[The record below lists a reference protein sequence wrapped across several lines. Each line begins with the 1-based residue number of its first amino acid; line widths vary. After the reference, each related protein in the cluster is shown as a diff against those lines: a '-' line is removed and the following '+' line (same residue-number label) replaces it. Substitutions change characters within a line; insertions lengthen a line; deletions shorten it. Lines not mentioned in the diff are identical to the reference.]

1 MKGNKDWAVAVA
13 VLLMTSFTMPVLAAN
28 KCIDAEGRVIYQ
40 DAPCPVT
47 THGGDMTLN
56 VNRPVTGQA
65 KSPELTGTA
74 PITGQVLLPD
84 QDSPTDHAAPSSS
97 GAER

>member
-1 MKGNKDWAVAVA
+1 MKGNKDWAVAV
-13 VLLMTSFTMPVLAAN
+13 LLMTSFATPVLAAN
-28 KCIDAEGRVIYQ
+28 KCIDAGGRVIYQ

-74 PITGQVLLPD
+74 PITGQILLPD

>member
-1 MKGNKDWAVAVA
+1 MKGNKDWAVAV
-13 VLLMTSFTMPVLAAN
+13 LLMTLFTMPVLAAN

-74 PITGQVLLPD
+74 PITGQILLPD

>member
-1 MKGNKDWAVAVA
+1 MKGNKDWAVAV
-13 VLLMTSFTMPVLAAN
+13 LLMTLFTMPVLAAN
-28 KCIDAEGRVIYQ
+28 KCIDAGGRVIYQ

-74 PITGQVLLPD
+74 PITGQILLPD

>member
-1 MKGNKDWAVAVA
+1 MKGNKDWAVA

-28 KCIDAEGRVIYQ
+28 KCIDAGGRVIYQ

-74 PITGQVLLPD
+74 PITGQVLLPN

>member
-1 MKGNKDWAVAVA
+1 MKHGNKGWA
-13 VLLMTSFTMPVLAAN
+13 VLLMASFAAPVLAAN
-28 KCIDAEGRVIYQ
+28 KCIDAGGRVIYQ
-40 DAPCPVT
+40 DAPCPAT

-84 QDSPTDHAAPSSS
+84 QDSPTDHTSPSSS

>member
-1 MKGNKDWAVAVA
+1 MKGNKDWAVA

-28 KCIDAEGRVIYQ
+28 KCIDAGGRVIYQ

-74 PITGQVLLPD
+74 PITGHVLLPD

>member
-1 MKGNKDWAVAVA
+1 MKHGNKGWA
-13 VLLMTSFTMPVLAAN
+13 VLLMASFAAPVLAAN
-28 KCIDAEGRVIYQ
+28 KCIDAGGRVIYQ

>member
-1 MKGNKDWAVAVA
+1 MKGNKDWAVAV
-13 VLLMTSFTMPVLAAN
+13 LLMTSFAAPVLAAN
-28 KCIDAEGRVIYQ
+28 KCIDAGGRVIYQ

>member
-1 MKGNKDWAVAVA
+1 MKHGNKGWA
-13 VLLMTSFTMPVLAAN
+13 VLLMASFAAPVLAAN
-28 KCIDAEGRVIYQ
+28 KCIDAGGRVIYQ
-40 DAPCPVT
+40 DAPCPAT

-74 PITGQVLLPD
+74 PITGQILLPD

>member
-1 MKGNKDWAVAVA
+1 MKGNKDWAVAV
-13 VLLMTSFTMPVLAAN
+13 LLMTLFTMPVLAAN

-47 THGGDMTLN
+47 THGGDMALN